1 MATAPHASRS
11 TADWQR
17 LDSAHYLH
25 PFTDFRELGAKGARI
40 VTRAEG
46 VYLWDS
52 EGRKTLDAMSGLWC
66 VNVGYGRKELADAA
80 YRQMLEL
87 PFYNSFFQ
95 CAHPPAIELASAL
108 AEITP
113 PGFGHA
119 FFTGSGSESNDTIVR
134 MVRHYWAALGEP
146 QRKIIISR
154 DNAYHGSTVAGASL
168 GGMKPMHAQGGLPI
182 PDIVH
187 IEQPYWYQ
195 NGGDLTPDAFGLK
208 AAAALERKI
217 EELGAERV
225 AAFIGE
231 PIQGAGGVIIPP
243 RTYWPEVERICRKH
257 GILLVADEVIC
268 GFGRT
273 GEWFGSTTFGFRP
286 DLMAVAK
293 GLSSGY
299 LPIGAVLVSERVAQ
313 VLIEKGGEFHHG
325 FTYSGHPVACAVAT
339 ANIAILRRE
348 RLVERVK
355 SEIGP
360 YLAQRWGELKDHPLV
375 GEVRLTGLIGALE
388 LVRNKDKREFFPE
401 RGKVGLI
408 CRDLC
413 VANGLIMRATRDT
426 MLIAPPLI
434 ISRAEVDEL
443 VDKARTSLDQTLAEI
458 ERLGLL

>member
-1 MATAPHASRS
+1 VQRS

-17 LDSAHYLH
+17 LDTAHYLH
-25 PFTDFRELGAKGARI
+25 PFTDFRELGTKGARI

-52 EGRKTLDAMSGLWC
+52 DGHKTLDAMSGLWC
-66 VNVGYGRKELADAA
+66 VNVGYGRKELAEAA

-95 CAHPPAIELASAL
+95 CTHPPAIELARAL
-108 AEITP
+108 SEVTP
-113 PGFGHA
+113 PGFGHV
-119 FFTGSGSESNDTIVR
+119 FFTGSGSEANDTIVR
-134 MVRHYWAALGEP
+134 TVRHYWAAQGQP
-146 QRKIIISR
+146 KRSVIISR

-195 NGGDLTPDAFGLK
+195 NGGDLSPEDFGFK
-208 AAAALERKI
+208 AASALERKI
-217 EELGAERV
+217 VELGSDRV

-243 RTYWPEVERICRKH
+243 KTYWPAIERICRKY

-286 DLMAVAK
+286 DLMAIAK

-299 LPIGAVLVSERVAQ
+299 LPIGGVLVSDPVAK
-313 VLIEKGGEFHHG
+313 VLIEQGGEFHHG
-325 FTYSGHPVACAVAT
+325 FTYSGHPAACAVAL
-339 ANIAILRRE
+339 ANIGILRRE
-348 RLVERVK
+348 RLVERVRA
-355 SEIGP
+355 EIGP
-360 YLAQRWGELKDHPLV
+360 YLAQRWQDLADHPLV
-375 GEVRLTGLIGALE
+375 GEARICGLIGALE
-388 LVRNKDKREFFPE
+388 LVKDKKSRQFFAD

-408 CRDLC
+408 CRDIC
-413 VANGLIMRATRDT
+413 VAGGLIMRATRDS
-426 MLIAPPLI
+426 MLIAPPLV
-434 ISRAEVDEL
+434 ISAAEVDEL
-443 VDKARTSLDQTLAEI
+443 VEKARRSLDLTLAEARRQGV
-458 ERLGLL
+458 E